1 MQTSVRKIHDSFT
14 YLKDQFFHRKKQSV
28 LVTSLERWNY
38 VAFQL
43 LHSLLFQSL
52 LNNVVRKNFF
62 IRERIMKFYAD
73 FSKENS
79 WFFHVSYVKESWNF
93 IQTSVRKFHD
103 SFTYENF
110 SWFFPAKLFLIPRSR
125 SKVSAAYL
133 SSSHAHMWFYV
144 AISLIKF
151 M

>member
-1 MQTSVRKIHDSFT
+1 MRTSVRKFHVSST
-14 YLKDQFFHRKKQSV
+14 YPTSQFFHRKKQSMF
-28 LVTSLERWNY
+28 VTSLERWNY

-43 LHSLLFQSL
+43 LHPLLFQSSV
-52 LNNVVRKNFF
+52 NNVARKKFF
-62 IRERIMKFYAD
+62 IRGRNMKFYAD
-73 FSKENS
+73 FSKEIS
-79 WFFHVSYVKESWNF
+79 CFFHVSYVEETWNF
-93 IQTSVRKFHD
+93 MRTSVGKFHD

-125 SKVSAAYL
+125 SKVSAAYF

-144 AISLIKF
+144 AISLITF